1 MGMRVTQNQSAG
13 PGQVAPHERGAQRD
27 GRAEGEDREAG
38 GHGVDAA
45 VRERLPEGQ
54 RLRKRPLPAAVCAAT
69 ATAAATTTAT
79 AATVATATAAAAT
92 AAGSA
97 EPAEPESGQPPAVA
111 EAVKKCNFR
120 ILGVLLWD
128 QGSHTIQVTGKKR
141 RDSHR
146 QTAIPPYLL

>member
-69 ATAAATTTAT
+69 ATAAATTTA
-79 AATVATATAAAAT
+79 VAAAT
-92 AAGSA
+92 AATAAG
-97 EPAEPESGQPPAVA
+97 PAEPESGQPPAVA

-128 QGSHTIQVTGKKR
+128 QGSHTNQVKEGRKR
-141 RDSHR
+141 GGTLTDR
-146 QTAIPPYLL
+146 